1 MVTRGLADSSV
12 FIANESGRP
21 LNSSFLPE
29 EFSLSI
35 ISIGELRS
43 GVLAA
48 QTVELRDQRLA
59 TLTWAMSLNPQ
70 PVNDHVA
77 ASWAKLR
84 VLLRDSG
91 QKMPVND
98 SWIAATAM
106 SLDLPLITQD
116 RYYVAVAGLTVMR
129 V

>member
-12 FIANESGRP
+12 FIANESGGP